1 MGQTL
6 FDKVW
11 NKHVLTGKDGDPPN
25 YYILTFI

>member
-11 NKHVLTGKDGDPPN
+11 NKHVLTGNEGELN
-25 YYILTFI
+25 YYILIYT